1 MSDKNEYRYF
11 VVNAKL
17 LHDDA
22 GIECYPT
29 QGDAIACA
37 KFLSGD
43 TGNRYAIVKL
53 VAETYARTDVR
64 LITYE

>member
-22 GIECYPT
+22 GVECHPT
-29 QGDAIACA
+29 QEDAVTRAR
-37 KFLSGD
+37 FMSGD

-53 VAETYARTDVR
+53 VAETYARTDTR

>member
-11 VVNAKL
+11 VVNTKL

-22 GIECYPT
+22 GVECHPT
-29 QGDAIACA
+29 HGDAIACA
-37 KFLSGD
+37 KSMSGD

-53 VAETYARTDVR
+53 VAEAYARTDVR